1 MSYIYALY
9 FDKLNAVKI
18 GKADDL
24 ESRLSELVSVWGK
37 IKKGRAHKVDDI
49 FVLKYE
55 KELHNSFSK
64 FKKKTSTRWR
74 LHRIFWTKYM
84 VKIK

>member
-24 ESRLSELVSVWGK
+24 ENRLTELVSVWGK

-64 FKKKTSTRWR
+64 FKKNFHKVTVTQNF
-74 LHRIFWTKYM
+74 LNQIYG
-84 VKIK
+84 